1 MLAHLTSVAA
11 GTGAGTQLVG
21 KALRPAL
28 HSGSGGLGGV
38 FAGAQAHKKPLA

>member
-1 MLAHLTSVAA
+1 MLAHLTSAAA

-28 HSGSGGLGGV
+28 HSGSGLGGV